1 MDDLGKSEVA
11 RWVAPAFILCS
22 VVLIPWI
29 VYLGF
34 SLPTRQVS
42 SHYDV
47 AWVGFDV
54 LELIAL
60 GATGYFALRRSRY
73 LALASASAATL
84 LVCDAWFDVLTS
96 PRHQIL
102 GAVVLAAVIELPLA
116 GVCAWLSFHTERL
129 AERRV
134 SVVPQRMDR
143 FISRRLTTVTVR
155 DLERCPLA
163 GSTRSTRP
171 FGMIDLELVSG
182 ASIRLHDG
190 SARGQPAFPTT
201 WSRLG
206 GIAGKESVSLR

>member
-1 MDDLGKSEVA
+1 MDDLDKSEVA

-22 VVLIPWI
+22 VVLIPWT
-29 VYLGF
+29 VYLGY

-42 SHYDV
+42 SHYDS

-54 LELIAL
+54 FELIAL

-102 GAVVLAAVIELPLA
+102 EAVVLAAVIELPLA

-129 AERRV
+129 ADRRV
-134 SVVPQRMDR
+134 RVLPHRMDR
-143 FISRRLTTVTVR
+143 FLPRRLTVETAPSRQCKRILLTAQGRQWPENLVRTVG
-155 DLERCPLA
+155 ER
-163 GSTRSTRP
+163 GT
-171 FGMIDLELVSG
+171 M
-182 ASIRLHDG
+182 
-190 SARGQPAFPTT
+190 T
-201 WSRLG
+201 W
-206 GIAGKESVSLR
+206 